1 MFGLE
6 LSADRMEALILKA
19 HHLSKT
25 ELQRRQDCDL
35 FCLDWQK
42 DGVWY
47 TAGLRNFRP
56 LFVNMRFEPHR
67 LMARD
72 VVTCLGSPQW
82 YQAWYDS
89 CPRLASSSLLV
100 TLVFSARTSVAYCSQ
115 YFTTAAEH
123 APPVHDGLP
132 VRSIS
137 LFGAGGG
144 EDVQTKGRSK
154 PWPGDWQALHV
165 DTILHRE
172 VPVFSDRSQA
182 ADTLPV
188 SALGSVLEQ
197 IDQAF
202 AGAPRPVNEDLL
214 HPDAHDDSDIQGLL
228 EISHWRDLPDASIE
242 NGYEALAFL
251 SPAGFRHFL
260 PAYMSWVLRHPNS
273 GAAAVGSTIF
283 ALTPV
288 VEGPLRSFMI
298 SKFNLL
304 DGVQKAA
311 VVSFLRMLSNFED
324 VRVALDYWDPRPADG
339 GTAPIAT

>member
-6 LSADRMEALILKA
+6 LSADRMEALILEA
-19 HHLSKT
+19 HHLSDT
-25 ELQRRQDCDL
+25 ELQRRQDRDL

-42 DGVWY
+42 DRVQC
-47 TAGLRNFRP
+47 TAGLRHSRL
-56 LFVNMRFEPHR
+56 LFINMRFEPDR
-67 LMARD
+67 LMAKD
-72 VVTCLGSPQW
+72 VIACLGSPQW

-89 CPRLASSSLLV
+89 YPRLASSSLLV

-115 YFTTAAEH
+115 YFTSAAEQ
-123 APPVHDGLP
+123 APSVHDGLP
-132 VRSIS
+132 VGSIS
-137 LFGAGGG
+137 IFGVGWD
-144 EDVQTKGRSK
+144 EDVQAKGRSR
-154 PWPGDWQALHV
+154 PWPGDWQDLHV

-172 VPVFSDRSQA
+172 VPVFSDRNQA
-182 ADTLPV
+182 ADTLPA
-188 SALGSVLEQ
+188 SAFGSVLEQ

-202 AGAPRPVNEDLL
+202 AGAPRPVNADLL
-214 HPDAHDDSDIQGLL
+214 HPDAHDYSDIQRLP

-260 PAYMSWVLRHPNS
+260 PAYMSWVLRHPDS
-273 GAAAVGSTIF
+273 GAAVVGSTIF

-288 VEGPLRSFMI
+288 VEGPLRSFMV

-324 VRVALDYWDPRPADG
+324 VRAALDYWDPRPVDG
-339 GTAPIAT
+339 GTAPIST